1 MPTYQPQIKFRLKS
15 SFFCILK
22 PSDAYKPP
30 TPGGFSLNSVTSF
43 NVDDVA
49 NRNEERLR
57 RLEMI
62 QRGAAGQG
70 GRTSLAGDPDQVL
83 QRFMVERRY
92 VDLELK

>member
-1 MPTYQPQIKFRLKS
+1 MVTHSPQILFRLKP
-15 SFFCILK
+15 SFFSIFK

-70 GRTSLAGDPDQVL
+70 GRSSLTGDPDQVL
-83 QRFMVERRY
+83 QRFMEERR
-92 VDLELK
+92 